1 MPTRSDSHRRGPA
14 GSISR
19 GSTAKNGDLGVAETR
34 AKTLLKHVNFCN
46 DPYRTLTG
54 CDALIILTEWN
65 EFRGLD
71 KKRIKGLLKRPNV
84 VDGRN
89 VYDPGEMRRLGFNY
103 LSIGRG

>member
-1 MPTRSDSHRRGPA
+1 MREAPSLAVIKELQKA
-14 GSISR
+14 GARIQ
-19 GSTAKNGDLGVAETR
+19 AFDPVAEAR
-34 AKTLLKHVNFCN
+34 AKALLKHVNFCN

-89 VYDPGEMRRLGFNY
+89 IYDPGEMRRLGFNY